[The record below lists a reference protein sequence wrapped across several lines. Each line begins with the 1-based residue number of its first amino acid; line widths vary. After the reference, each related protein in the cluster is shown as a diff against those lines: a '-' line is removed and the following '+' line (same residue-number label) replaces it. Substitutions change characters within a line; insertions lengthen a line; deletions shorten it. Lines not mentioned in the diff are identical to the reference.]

1 MSFEDIVAAAPAIPE
16 ERQEGPLWSYSPGVG
31 WEKDRKELSSREEA
45 EYVWASMEPQSRYG
59 YKLDVSDPKINK
71 YYRIFKERLGMPP
84 HLPISDAER
93 KEFELQ
99 YLTAVI
105 ERRRQKRD
113 QR

>member
-1 MSFEDIVAAAPAIPE
+1 MSFEDVVAAAPAILE

-31 WEKDRKELSSREEA
+31 WLRDGQILSSREEA
-45 EYVWASMEPQSRYG
+45 EHAWESLPPKSRYG